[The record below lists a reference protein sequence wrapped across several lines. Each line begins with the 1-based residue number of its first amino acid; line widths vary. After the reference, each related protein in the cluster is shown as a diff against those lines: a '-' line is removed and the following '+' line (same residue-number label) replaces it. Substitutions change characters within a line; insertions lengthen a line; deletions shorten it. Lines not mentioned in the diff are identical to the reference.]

1 MSSFTK
7 ILCETDVKK
16 QMAVNSDF
24 VNYLPQSRGGETVN
38 FPVMDVSSGTTWE
51 FGYYVRRD
59 GHLKPVFQGGWRDYC
74 RDKDLKVGDKITFWA
89 DDGSYRIKAE
99 RKIKLLGQEIGSR
112 DL

>member
-16 QMAVNSDF
+16 QMAVNSDL
-24 VNYLPQSRGGETVN
+24 VNHLPQSRGGETVN
-38 FPVMDVSSGTTWE
+38 LPVMDVSSGTTWE

-59 GHLKPVFQGGWRDYC
+59 GHPKPVFQGGWHDY
-74 RDKDLKVGDKITFWA
+74 RRNKGLKVGDKITFWA

-99 RKIKLLGQEIGSR
+99 RKIKLMGQEFWSS